1 MRKNIVIMSPT
12 VNRAVYEWK
21 AFLSRWSTI
30 IKKAN
35 RRSLCIELLSGQKIF
50 FKGETEG
57 QRALRGLRTDIISA
71 DEFVMPQVEERTCFH
86 LREAAEKAAE
96 AIQNLTKAGISQEN
110 IESIDRPFY
119 DPDTRRIR
127 FSKPENNQKL
137 KEYEGEWVA
146 ESEVSDAD
154 SN

>member
-35 RRSLCIELLSGQKIF
+35 RTSLCIELLSGQKIY

-57 QRALRGLRTDIISA
+57 QRALLGHYADIISV
-71 DEFVMPQVEERTCFH
+71 DEFV
-86 LREAAEKAAE
+86 
-96 AIQNLTKAGISQEN
+96 IQK
-110 IESIDRPFY
+110 
-119 DPDTRRIR
+119 
-127 FSKPENNQKL
+127 
-137 KEYEGEWVA
+137 A
-146 ESEVSDAD
+146 ESEDK
-154 SN
+154 